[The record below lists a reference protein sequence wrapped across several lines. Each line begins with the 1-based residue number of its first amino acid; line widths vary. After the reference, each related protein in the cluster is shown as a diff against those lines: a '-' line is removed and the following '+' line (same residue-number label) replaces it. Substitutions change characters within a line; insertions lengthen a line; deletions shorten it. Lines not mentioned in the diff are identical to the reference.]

1 MKNTGIITNT
11 QNIEFKCEN
20 PTNKDI
26 DIIYVQNAIVL
37 KTMKKLN
44 RQKDNMEL
52 QRSRKLRLFIV
63 IKIMYYY

>member
-26 DIIYVQNAIVL
+26 DIVYVWNVIVL
-37 KTMKKLN
+37 KTTK
-44 RQKDNMEL
+44 Q
-52 QRSRKLRLFIV
+52 
-63 IKIMYYY
+63 

>member
-26 DIIYVQNAIVL
+26 DIIY
-37 KTMKKLN
+37 
-44 RQKDNMEL
+44 E
-52 QRSRKLRLFIV
+52 
-63 IKIMYYY
+63 